1 MREEQKEVFINLAGQ
16 QSMFVGNLIQKAMN
30 SYLAG
35 DIHAWYWKLN
45 GIREMIH
52 HDLKPDE
59 SKVFDDMEEKII
71 PLQNCWRKVL
81 SLKKKGDKAKKE
93 DLESYKDFPQKVRL
107 YQRELMVTLKKQ
119 GYFPNKENRK
129 KISF

>member
-1 MREEQKEVFINLAGQ
+1 MREEKKEVFINLAGQ
-16 QSMFVGNLIQKAMN
+16 QSMFVGNLIQQAMN

-35 DIHAWYWKLN
+35 DINSWYWKLN

-59 SKVFDDMEEKII
+59 VTELDDIEKEMGPI
-71 PLQNCWRKVL
+71 QNCWKKVFRLQANGLKSERKDVIK
-81 SLKKKGDKAKKE
+81 SNE
-93 DLESYKDFPQKVRL
+93 FPKKVRG
-107 YQRELMVTLKKQ
+107 YQRKLMLILKRQ